1 MIRVLIAP
9 PILEKIRHWTAMAPG
24 EFSALGLVEK
34 DAEDLRVTEIF
45 LPRQSCTAMNTE
57 MESEDVA
64 RLLLDLE
71 NRGVE
76 SRKLCLWL
84 HSHGEMK
91 TFWSGTDDATIEGL
105 ANDGYVVS
113 IVVNKAG
120 DVLCRVDLF
129 EPFRHTF
136 HKVPVEPL
144 LPDYGLHEVCK
155 AEMAEKV
162 RHGHDLALRAARRS
176 REFLDLGWGDA
187 SPLEL
192 EQRLRDGEITH
203 QEFLAG
209 LDALEGFV

>member
-1 MIRVLIAP
+1 MIRVLIDP
-9 PILEKIRHWTAMAPG
+9 PILDKIRHWTALAPG

-34 DAEDLRVTEIF
+34 DGEDLIVTEVF

-57 MESEDVA
+57 MDPDDLA
-64 RLLLDLE
+64 RLLVELE
-71 NRGVE
+71 ARDAG
-76 SRKLCLWL
+76 SRLRLWL
-84 HSHGEMK
+84 HSHGEMR
-91 TFWSGTDDATIEGL
+91 TFWSGTDDATIEVL

-144 LPDYGLHEVCK
+144 MPDYGLYDACK
-155 AEMAEKV
+155 AQMAEKV

-187 SPLEL
+187 LPLEL
-192 EQRLRDGEITH
+192 EQRLRDGEITPP
-203 QEFLAG
+203 EFLAEVDAQGG
-209 LDALEGFV
+209 LR

>member
-1 MIRVLIAP
+1 MIRVLIDP
-9 PILEKIRHWTAMAPG
+9 PILEKIRHWTDLAPG

-34 DAEDLRVTEIF
+34 DGEDLIVTEIY

-57 MESEDVA
+57 MDNEDVA

-71 NRGVE
+71 NRCVE

-84 HSHGEMK
+84 HSHGEMR
-91 TFWSGTDDATIEGL
+91 TFWSGTDDATIEAL
-105 ANDGYVVS
+105 ANDGFVVS

-120 DVLCRVDLF
+120 DVLSRVDLF
-129 EPFRHTF
+129 APFRHTF
-136 HKVPVEPL
+136 HKIPVEPL
-144 LPDYGLHEVCK
+144 LPHFGLYEACR

-162 RHGHDLALRAARRS
+162 RHGLDLALRAARRS

-209 LDALEGFV
+209 LDALEGFI